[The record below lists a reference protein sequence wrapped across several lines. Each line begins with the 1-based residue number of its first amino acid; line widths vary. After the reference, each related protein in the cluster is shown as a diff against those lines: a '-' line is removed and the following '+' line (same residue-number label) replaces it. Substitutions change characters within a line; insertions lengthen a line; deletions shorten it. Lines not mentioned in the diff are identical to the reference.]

1 MTEKI
6 YQDPESAVSP
16 VVGVMLML
24 VVCIIIAAVVSAF
37 AGGLGSGTEIAPQT
51 SIDVSFSGDS
61 SDWMMMFTHASG
73 DTILTKDIE
82 IITYYTHP
90 NGTVIKHIQSRE
102 SPMIHLYPTSSYSKG
117 KWYRIPFLNDMKTGY
132 AGNNTAKDFGN
143 FTWKTGDI
151 MSTQNSIG
159 TSEVLGFDVTDS
171 EYYFDSGSAVDVKI
185 MHVPSKKY
193 IFDKEVIVP

>member
-1 MTEKI
+1 
-6 YQDPESAVSP
+6 
-16 VVGVMLML
+16 
-24 VVCIIIAAVVSAF
+24 
-37 AGGLGSGTEIAPQT
+37 
-51 SIDVSFSGDS
+51 
-61 SDWMMMFTHASG
+61 
-73 DTILTKDIE
+73 
-82 IITYYTHP
+82 
-90 NGTVIKHIQSRE
+90 
-102 SPMIHLYPTSSYSKG
+102 
-117 KWYRIPFLNDMKTGY
+117 MKTGY

-143 FTWKTGDI
+143 ITWKTGDI